1 MDAFVMRK
9 KAMMVY
15 HHGFFFEPLPKGMA
29 LRRSDGARAQSEQAR
44 EADYLFGCG
53 VVRR

>member
-15 HHGFFFEPLPKGMA
+15 HHGFFSNHCQKA
-29 LRRSDGARAQSEQAR
+29 LRRSDGAKAQSEQAR
-44 EADYLFGCG
+44 EANYLFGCG